1 MNRTAEERP
10 TIAPIVGPE
19 DERVFTDSGIE
30 VERLSTEED
39 VGPGLQE
46 RLGRP
51 GEPPFTR
58 GIHEGMY
65 RDRLWTMRQYAG
77 FATPEDTNER
87 YRYLIE
93 HGSTGLSMAFDLPT
107 QLGRDSDD
115 PLWARWGGPASRST
129 RSRTCGSASTRS
141 PSTRSPPR

>member
-1 MNRTAEERP
+1 MAGPKEEHR
-10 TIAPIVGPE
+10 TIAPRVGPE

-30 VERLSTEED
+30 IDRLYTEED
-39 VGPGLQE
+39 VAPGLEQ
-46 RLGRP
+46 RLGEP

-115 PLWARWGGPASRST
+115 PLCQGEVGR
-129 RSRTCGSASTRS
+129 
-141 PSTRSPPR
+141 